1 MKVYAVAG
9 FALLL
14 LSLPVI
20 EARAQT
26 PVPTPL
32 PEHVVLTRT
41 ADGFVRANADGSVSS
56 SVFSVPAGQE
66 LCLFDIVFS
75 LSGEP
80 NATASLTVSN
90 ANGDVSS
97 WRILTRNFVL
107 DSQGRAGGHETYKIG
122 AKMTSNARLVPSG
135 TGVAGIGMTVFGVLR
150 QSGSSPC
157 Q

>member
-14 LSLPVI
+14 LSLPAI

-41 ADGFVRANADGSVSS
+41 ADGFVRANADGSQSS

-90 ANGDVSS
+90 ANGDGSS

-107 DSQGRAGGHETYKIG
+107 DSQGRPTHLFD
-122 AKMTSNARLVPSG
+122 RHVSG
-135 TGVAGIGMTVFGVLR
+135 DYRFDR
-150 QSGSSPC
+150 RK
-157 Q
+157 